1 MTSTPESIK
10 SEVIRLGKSKPST
23 TMLDAKGYNG
33 NILLPDDL
41 AIRIEDLSITYKI
54 NVDTKRT
61 LKNAVM
67 RASKGEK
74 VRTRMVEAVK
84 NMTLDVP
91 HGSVLGIVGA
101 NGAGKSTLM
110 RSIAGIL
117 PPTSGRIIVN
127 GKISTLLALG
137 VGFNP
142 ALSGRDNIIL
152 GGLASG
158 MSREEIE
165 NKTEEIA
172 DFAALPDGFIDMPVR
187 TYSSGMYGRVAFS
200 VAVNMTPDILL
211 LDEALSA
218 GDASFKEKSFT
229 RMRELCAEARTI
241 IIVSHA
247 LATVTELCDS
257 AIWMHKG
264 SMFAQGKPDA
274 IVDQYLKFLD
284 VGALPSNFED
294 M

>member
-1 MTSTPESIK
+1 VDTSLFQGSVISLSESKRFLIDMPE
-10 SEVIRLGKSKPST
+10 
-23 TMLDAKGYNG
+23 N
-33 NILLPDDL
+33 L
-41 AIRIEDLSITYKI
+41 AVRIEDLSITYKI
-54 NVDTKRT
+54 NIDTKKT

-74 VRTRMVEAVK
+74 VRMRTVEAVK
-84 NMTLDVP
+84 HLNLDIP

-110 RSIAGIL
+110 RAIAGIL
-117 PPTSGRIIVN
+117 PPSEGRITVN

-158 MSREEIE
+158 LT
-165 NKTEEIA
+165 KDEIA
-172 DFAALPDGFIDMPVR
+172 SKTDEIAAFADLPDGFIDMPVR
-187 TYSSGMYGRVAFS
+187 TYSSGMYGRVAFA
-200 VAVNMTPDILL
+200 VAVAMTPDILL

-218 GDASFKEKSFT
+218 GDAAFKEKSFL
-229 RMRELCAEARTI
+229 RMRELVKEARTI
-241 IIVSHA
+241 VIVSHA
-247 LATVTELCDS
+247 LQTVKDLCTH

-264 SMFAQGKPDA
+264 QVLASGEAGA
-274 IVDQYLKFLD
+274 ITDKYLDFLQ
-284 VGALPSNFED
+284 VGTLPSNLED
-294 M
+294 F

>member
-1 MTSTPESIK
+1 MMN
-10 SEVIRLGKSKPST
+10 EVILEVKNLSKTFRLRGTSADSVKV
-23 TMLDAKGYNG
+23 
-33 NILLPDDL
+33 LLQNF
-41 AIRIEDLSITYKI
+41 LSNRKFVSE
-54 NVDTKRT
+54 NFQA
-61 LKNAVM
+61 LKNI
-67 RASKGEK
+67 SFH
-74 VRTRMVEAVK
+74 VRQGQAI
-84 NMTLDVP
+84 
-91 HGSVLGIVGA
+91 GIIGK

-117 PPTSGRIIVN
+117 PPTEGRITVN

-158 MSREEIE
+158 MSKEEIE
-165 NKTEEIA
+165 SKTDDIA
-172 DFAALPDGFIDMPVR
+172 AFADLPDGFIDMPVR

-218 GDASFKEKSFT
+218 GDAAFKEKSFT
-229 RMRELCAEARTI
+229 RMRELCAQARTI
-241 IIVSHA
+241 VIVSHA
-247 LATVTELCDS
+247 LATINELCDT

-264 SMFAQGKPDA
+264 KMLAKGKPEA
-274 IVDQYLKFLD
+274 ITGKYLKFLD
-284 VGALPSNFED
+284 VGTLPSNYED

>member
-1 MTSTPESIK
+1 MMPE
-10 SEVIRLGKSKPST
+10 E
-23 TMLDAKGYNG
+23 
-33 NILLPDDL
+33 L
-41 AIRIEDLSITYKI
+41 AIRIEELSITYKI

-61 LKNAVM
+61 LKNAIM

-110 RSIAGIL
+110 RAIAGIL

-247 LATVTELCDS
+247 LATVTELCDR

-264 SMFAQGKPDA
+264 SMLAQGKPDA

>member
-1 MTSTPESIK
+1 MPE
-10 SEVIRLGKSKPST
+10 E
-23 TMLDAKGYNG
+23 
-33 NILLPDDL
+33 L
-41 AIRIEDLSITYKI
+41 AVRIEDLSIKYKI

-74 VRTRMVEAVK
+74 VRMRTVEAIK
-84 NMTLDVP
+84 HLTLDVP

-117 PPTSGRIIVN
+117 PPTEGRIIVN

-158 MSREEIE
+158 LSKDEIE
-165 NKTEEIA
+165 AKTEAIA
-172 DFAALPDGFIDMPVR
+172 EFAALPDGFIDMPVR

-218 GDASFKEKSFT
+218 GDASFKEKSFQ
-229 RMRELCAEARTI
+229 RMRELCSEARTI

-247 LATVTELCDS
+247 LATINELCDS
-257 AIWMHKG
+257 AIWLHKG
-264 SMFAQGKPDA
+264 SMLAKDKPEA

-284 VGALPSNFED
+284 VGTLPSNFED

>member
-1 MTSTPESIK
+1 MVISLYQGSGILQSESDL
-10 SEVIRLGKSKPST
+10 EQE
-23 TMLDAKGYNG
+23 MLDSK
-33 NILLPDDL
+33 L
-41 AIRIEDLSITYKI
+41 AVKIEELSITYKI
-54 NVDTKRT
+54 NLESKRT

-67 RASKGEK
+67 RASKGQK
-74 VRTRMVEAVK
+74 IKTKTVEAVK
-84 NMTLDVP
+84 NLSLEVP
-91 HGSVLGIVGA
+91 HGSVLGIVGS

-110 RSIAGIL
+110 RAIAGIL
-117 PPTSGRIIVN
+117 PPTSGRILVN

-152 GGLASG
+152 GGLAAG
-158 MSREEIE
+158 LTREEIE
-165 NKTEEIA
+165 DKTDSIIE
-172 DFAALPDGFIDMPVR
+172 FAALPDGFIDLPVR

-218 GDASFKEKSFT
+218 GDAAFKEKSFE
-229 RMRELCAEARTI
+229 RMRELCKEARTI

-247 LATVTELCDS
+247 LQTVIDLCDT

-264 SMFAQGKPDA
+264 NMLQKGKPEGLVED
-274 IVDQYLKFLD
+274 YLKFLKVGLLPTALED
-284 VGALPSNFED
+284 V
-294 M
+294 

>member
-1 MTSTPESIK
+1 M
-10 SEVIRLGKSKPST
+10 
-23 TMLDAKGYNG
+23 
-33 NILLPDDL
+33 PDDL
-41 AIRIEDLSITYKI
+41 AIRIEDLSIKYKI

-61 LKNAVM
+61 LKNALM
-67 RASKGEK
+67 RASKGER
-74 VRTRMVEAVK
+74 VRMRTVEAVK
-84 NMTLDVP
+84 HLTLDVP

-117 PPTSGRIIVN
+117 PPTEGRIIVN

-158 MSREEIE
+158 MSRAEIE
-165 NKTEEIA
+165 AKTDEIA
-172 DFAALPDGFIDMPVR
+172 AFADLPDGFIDMPVR

-229 RMRELCAEARTI
+229 RMRELCNEARTI
-241 IIVSHA
+241 VIVSHA
-247 LATVTELCDS
+247 LATISELCDT

-264 SMFAQGKPDA
+264 TMLATGKPEE

-284 VGALPSNFED
+284 VGTLPSNFED

>member
-1 MTSTPESIK
+1 
-10 SEVIRLGKSKPST
+10 
-23 TMLDAKGYNG
+23 MLIDM
-33 NILLPDDL
+33 PDDL
-41 AIRIEDLSITYKI
+41 AVRIEDLSITYKI
-54 NVDTKRT
+54 NVDTKKT

-74 VRTRMVEAVK
+74 VRMRTVEAVK
-84 NMTLDVP
+84 HMNLDIP
-91 HGSVLGIVGA
+91 HGTVLGIVGA

-117 PPTSGRIIVN
+117 PPTEGRITVN

-158 MSREEIE
+158 LTKDQIE
-165 NKTEEIA
+165 AKTEEIA
-172 DFAALPDGFIDMPVR
+172 RFADLPDGFIDMPVR
-187 TYSSGMYGRVAFS
+187 TYSSGMYGRVAFA
-200 VAVNMTPDILL
+200 VAVAMTPDILL

-218 GDASFKEKSFT
+218 GDAAFKEKSFL
-229 RMRELCAEARTI
+229 RMRELVKEARTI
-241 IIVSHA
+241 VIVSHA
-247 LATVTELCDS
+247 LQTVKDLCTH

-264 SMFAQGKPDA
+264 EILAAGEPGA
-274 IVDQYLKFLD
+274 ITEKYLEFLK
-284 VGALPSNFED
+284 VGTLPSNDED
-294 M
+294 F

>member
-1 MTSTPESIK
+1 MRSESKAPVVMPE
-10 SEVIRLGKSKPST
+10 E
-23 TMLDAKGYNG
+23 
-33 NILLPDDL
+33 L
-41 AIRIEDLSITYKI
+41 AVRIEDLSIKYKI

-74 VRTRMVEAVK
+74 VRMRTVEAIK
-84 NMTLDVP
+84 HLTLDVP

-110 RSIAGIL
+110 RSVAGIL
-117 PPTSGRIIVN
+117 PPTEGRIIVN

-158 MSREEIE
+158 LTKEEIE
-165 NKTEEIA
+165 AKTDAIA
-172 DFAALPDGFIDMPVR
+172 EFAALPDGFIDMPVR

-218 GDASFKEKSFT
+218 GDAAFKEKSFQ
-229 RMRELCAEARTI
+229 RMRELCSEARTI

-247 LATVTELCDS
+247 LATINELCDS
-257 AIWMHKG
+257 AIWLHKG
-264 SMFAQGKPDA
+264 SMLAKGKPEA

-284 VGALPSNFED
+284 VGTLPSNFED

>member
-1 MTSTPESIK
+1 MMPE
-10 SEVIRLGKSKPST
+10 E
-23 TMLDAKGYNG
+23 
-33 NILLPDDL
+33 L
-41 AIRIEDLSITYKI
+41 AIRIEDLSIKYKI
-54 NVDTKRT
+54 NIDTKKT

-67 RASKGEK
+67 RASMGQR
-74 VRTRMVEAVK
+74 VRMRTIEAIK
-84 NMTLDVP
+84 HLTLDVP

-117 PPTSGRIIVN
+117 PPTEGRIIVN

-137 VGFNP
+137 IGFNP

-158 MSREEIE
+158 LTREEIE
-165 NKTEEIA
+165 AKTEEIA

-218 GDASFKEKSFT
+218 GDASFKEKSFN
-229 RMRELCAEARTI
+229 RMRELCKEARTI
-241 IIVSHA
+241 VIVSHA
-247 LATVTELCDS
+247 LATINELCDS
-257 AIWMHKG
+257 AIWLDKG
-264 SMFAQGKPDA
+264 TMLAKGKPEE
-274 IVDQYLKFLD
+274 ITERYLKFLD
-284 VGALPSNFED
+284 VGTLPSNFED

>member
-1 MTSTPESIK
+1 LRSESKAPVVMPE
-10 SEVIRLGKSKPST
+10 E
-23 TMLDAKGYNG
+23 
-33 NILLPDDL
+33 L

-74 VRTRMVEAVK
+74 VRMRTVEAVK
-84 NMTLDVP
+84 HLTLDVP

-110 RSIAGIL
+110 RSIAGIM
-117 PPTSGRIIVN
+117 PPTQGRIIVN

-158 MSREEIE
+158 LTKDEIVE
-165 NKTEEIA
+165 KTEAIA
-172 DFAALPDGFIDMPVR
+172 EFAALPDGFIDMPVR

-218 GDASFKEKSFT
+218 GDASFKEKSFQ

-241 IIVSHA
+241 VIVSHA
-247 LATVTELCDS
+247 LATINELCDS
-257 AIWMHKG
+257 AIWMNKG
-264 SMFAQGKPDA
+264 TMLAKGEPEA

-284 VGALPSNFED
+284 VGTLPSNFED

>member
-1 MTSTPESIK
+1 MADTSLFQGSVISLSESKRLLIDMPE
-10 SEVIRLGKSKPST
+10 
-23 TMLDAKGYNG
+23 N
-33 NILLPDDL
+33 L
-41 AIRIEDLSITYKI
+41 AVRIEDLSITYKI
-54 NVDTKRT
+54 NIDTKKT

-74 VRTRMVEAVK
+74 VRMRTVEAVK
-84 NMTLDVP
+84 HLNLDIP

-110 RSIAGIL
+110 RAIAGIL
-117 PPTSGRIIVN
+117 PPSEGRITVN

-158 MSREEIE
+158 LT
-165 NKTEEIA
+165 KDEIA
-172 DFAALPDGFIDMPVR
+172 SKTDEIAAFADLPDGFIDMPVR
-187 TYSSGMYGRVAFS
+187 TYSSGMYGRVAFA
-200 VAVNMTPDILL
+200 VAVAMTPDILL

-218 GDASFKEKSFT
+218 GDAAFKEKSFL
-229 RMRELCAEARTI
+229 RMRELVKEARTI
-241 IIVSHA
+241 VIVSHA
-247 LATVTELCDS
+247 LQTVKDLCTH

-264 SMFAQGKPDA
+264 QVLASGEAGA
-274 IVDQYLKFLD
+274 ITDKYLDFLQ
-284 VGALPSNFED
+284 VGTLPSNLED
-294 M
+294 F

>member
-1 MTSTPESIK
+1 VAISLSQGSAILPSA
-10 SEVIRLGKSKPST
+10 SKAPATMPS
-23 TMLDAKGYNG
+23 N
-33 NILLPDDL
+33 L
-41 AIRIEDLSITYKI
+41 AVRIEDLSIKYKI

-67 RASKGEK
+67 RASKGEQ
-74 VRTRMVEAVK
+74 VRTRTVEAIK
-84 NMTLDVP
+84 HLTMDLP

-117 PPTSGRIIVN
+117 PPTEGRIMVN

-158 MSREEIE
+158 MTRDEIE
-165 NKTEEIA
+165 SKTDEIA
-172 DFAALPDGFIDMPVR
+172 QFADLPEGFIDMPVR

-200 VAVNMTPDILL
+200 VAVSMKPDILL

-218 GDASFKEKSFT
+218 GDASFKEKSFNK
-229 RMRELCAEARTI
+229 MRELCAEARTI
-241 IIVSHA
+241 VIVSHA
-247 LATVTELCDS
+247 LATINDLCDR
-257 AIWMHKG
+257 AIWMNKG
-264 SMFAQGKPDA
+264 SLVQDGKPET
-274 IVDQYLKFLD
+274 VVEEYLKFLK
-284 VGALPSNFED
+284 VGTLPSNYED

>member
-1 MTSTPESIK
+1 MPE
-10 SEVIRLGKSKPST
+10 E
-23 TMLDAKGYNG
+23 
-33 NILLPDDL
+33 L
-41 AIRIEDLSITYKI
+41 AVRIEDLSITYKI
-54 NVDTKRT
+54 NVDTKKT

-74 VRTRMVEAVK
+74 VRMRTVEAVK
-84 NMTLDVP
+84 QMNLEIP
-91 HGSVLGIVGA
+91 HGTVLGIVGA

-117 PPTSGRIIVN
+117 PPTEGRITVN

-158 MSREEIE
+158 LTKEEIMA
-165 NKTEEIA
+165 KTDEISAFA
-172 DFAALPDGFIDMPVR
+172 DLPDGFIDMPVR
-187 TYSSGMYGRVAFS
+187 TYSSGMYGRVAFA
-200 VAVNMTPDILL
+200 VAVAMTPDILL

-218 GDASFKEKSFT
+218 GDAKFKEKSFL
-229 RMRELCAEARTI
+229 RMRELVQEARTI
-241 IIVSHA
+241 VIVSHA
-247 LATVTELCDS
+247 LQTVKDLCTD

-264 SMFAQGKPDA
+264 KILAHGSPDA
-274 IVDQYLKFLD
+274 ITDQYLDFLN
-284 VGALPSNFED
+284 VGTLPSNYED

>member
-1 MTSTPESIK
+1 
-10 SEVIRLGKSKPST
+10 
-23 TMLDAKGYNG
+23 MLIDM
-33 NILLPDDL
+33 PDDL
-41 AIRIEDLSITYKI
+41 AVRIEDLSITYKI
-54 NVDTKRT
+54 NVDTKKT

-74 VRTRMVEAVK
+74 VRMRTVEAVK
-84 NMTLDVP
+84 HMNLDIP

-117 PPTSGRIIVN
+117 PPSEGRITVN

-158 MSREEIE
+158 LSKEEIE
-165 NKTEEIA
+165 NKTDEIA
-172 DFAALPDGFIDMPVR
+172 RFADLPDGFIDMPVR
-187 TYSSGMYGRVAFS
+187 TYSSGMYGRVAFA
-200 VAVNMTPDILL
+200 VAVAMTPDILL

-218 GDASFKEKSFT
+218 GDAAFKEKSFL
-229 RMRELCAEARTI
+229 RMRELVKEARTI
-241 IIVSHA
+241 VIVSHA
-247 LATVTELCDS
+247 LQTVKDLCTH

-264 SMFAQGKPDA
+264 EILAKGEPGA
-274 IVDQYLKFLD
+274 ITEKYLEFLN
-284 VGALPSNFED
+284 VGTLPSNDED
-294 M
+294 F